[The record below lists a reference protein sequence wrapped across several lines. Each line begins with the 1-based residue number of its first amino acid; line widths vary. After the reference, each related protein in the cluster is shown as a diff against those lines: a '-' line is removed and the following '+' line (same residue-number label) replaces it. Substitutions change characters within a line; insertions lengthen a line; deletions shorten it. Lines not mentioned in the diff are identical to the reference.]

1 MLAVLYCSPTMEL
14 GVDIATLNT
23 VYMRNVPPTLAG
35 ALIASPI
42 Q

>member
-1 MLAVLYCSPTMEL
+1 MQMTKLTAIHH
-14 GVDIATLNT
+14 IAKVFGFSTAFKKKTL
-23 VYMRNVPPTLAG
+23 PPTLAG